1 MGEKGS
7 PLFTHLDRLY
17 VQCERKGA
25 NLVNNLPGLVTKDP
39 NSQQLNDPP
48 PIHSQHSCQL
58 RNDLCLVSAGSENG
72 G

>member
-25 NLVNNLPGLVTKDP
+25 NLVNNLPTLVTKDP
-39 NSQQLNDPP
+39 NLQQLKNRPP
-48 PIHSQHSCQL
+48 THPQRSCQL
-58 RNDLCLVSAGSENG
+58 RNDLRLVSPAYENSG
-72 G
+72 